1 MMRGL
6 SLALA
11 AALSIG
17 CNTSDPAGPAVAQTA
32 TITVDASTNKQYV
45 AFADGVANT
54 VTVADE
60 ATSTAWDLSL
70 FTTSVAA
77 NTNAGVSVYCIG
89 ANEAASGDA
98 VMAMTADGQSAA
110 FEAVTATDI
119 PASSSFTT
127 DAFTNHRW
135 YRYNITGSDNQIWPV
150 FNVYL
155 VSRGTTV
162 YKVQLINYYN
172 AAGAPRHITLRYAK
186 LR

>member
-32 TITVDASTNKQYV
+32 TITVDASTNTQYV
-45 AFADGVANT
+45 AFTDGAAQT
-54 VTVADE
+54 VTVAE
-60 ATSTAWDLSL
+60 AATSTAWDLSI
-70 FTTSVAA
+70 FTTTLAA
-77 NTNAGVSVYCIG
+77 NANAGVSAYCIC
-89 ANEAASGDA
+89 ANESASGDA
-98 VMAMTADGQSAA
+98 VMAMTAEGQSAA
-110 FEAVTATDI
+110 FEAVTAADI
-119 PASSSFTT
+119 PASSSFAT
-127 DAFTNHRW
+127 DVFTNHRW

-162 YKVQLINYYN
+162 YKVQLINYYS
-172 AAGAPRHITLRYAK
+172 AAGAPRHITFRYAK